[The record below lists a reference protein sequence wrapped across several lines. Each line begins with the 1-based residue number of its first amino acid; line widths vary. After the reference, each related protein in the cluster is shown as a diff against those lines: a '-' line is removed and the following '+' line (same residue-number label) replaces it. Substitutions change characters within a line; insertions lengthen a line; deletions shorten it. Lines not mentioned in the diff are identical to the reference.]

1 MEILNNLKS
10 KKVSIEELSKED
22 LSNLL
27 KVKSSKIID
36 LMNLANE
43 KKENNNTTYSKNVF
57 IPITEICKNDCG
69 YCNFK
74 KSPDDKGAIILK
86 KLDEI
91 LNTLKESEKY
101 GCKEA
106 LFTFGEDADEEKVVK
121 EILEDMGYGKMVDY
135 TYDFCKSTLINT
147 NLLPHTN
154 CGNMSYNDMKKLK
167 EVNVSMGLMLET
179 SSKRLMETIAHK
191 KSPGK
196 LPKRRIKTI
205 TNAGKLKIPYTTG
218 ILIGIGEKKEEIVD
232 SLLTIKKIHE
242 KYGHIQEI
250 IIQNFTPT
258 SGIEMENYPSPSLM
272 DMVKTVSL
280 AKLLFDNVS
289 IQVPPNL
296 NYDTAQIFLLCGCDD
311 WGGVSPLTND
321 YVNSTSP
328 WPTLDYLNEL
338 TLDCGNLLKERLA
351 VYEKY
356 INNDYLSPLTYDK
369 SLKLQNEI
377 NKS

>member
-1 MEILNNLKS
+1 MEILDELKS
-10 KKVSIEELSKED
+10 KKVSIEDLSKED

-27 KVKSSKIID
+27 KVNSSNILD
-36 LMNLANE
+36 LMDLANE
-43 KKENNNTTYSKNVF
+43 KKENNTTTYSKNVF

-74 KSPDDKGAIILK
+74 KSPDDNEAIILK
-86 KLDEI
+86 KEDEI

-106 LFTFGEDADEEKVVK
+106 LFTFGEDADEEEVVK
-121 EILEDMGYGKMVDY
+121 KRLEDIGYEKMVDY
-135 TYDFCKSTLINT
+135 TYDFCKSTLTHT

-154 CGNMSYNDMKKLK
+154 CGNMSYKDMKKLK

-179 SSKRLMETIAHK
+179 SSKRLMKTIAHK

-196 LPKRRIKTI
+196 LPKRRIETI
-205 TNAGKLKIPYTTG
+205 TNGGKLKIPYTTG

-250 IIQNFTPT
+250 IIQNFTPA
-258 SGIEMENYPSPSLM
+258 SGMEMENYPSPSLM
-272 DMVKTVSL
+272 DMVRTVSL
-280 AKLLFDNVS
+280 AKLLFDNIS

-311 WGGVSPLTND
+311 WGGVSPLTHD
-321 YVNSTSP
+321 YVNSSSP
-328 WPTLDYLNEL
+328 WPTLDYLNDL
-338 TLDCGNLLKERLA
+338 TQDCGNVLKERLA

-356 INNDYLSPLTYDK
+356 INTDYLSPLTYDK
-369 SLKLQNEI
+369 SLKLQNDI

>member
-1 MEILNNLKS
+1 MEILDELKS
-10 KKVSIEELSKED
+10 KKVSIEDLSKED

-27 KVKSSKIID
+27 KVNSSNILD
-36 LMNLANE
+36 LMDLANE
-43 KKENNNTTYSKNVF
+43 KKENNITTYSKNVF

-74 KSPDDKGAIILK
+74 KSPDDNEAIILK
-86 KLDEI
+86 KEDEI

-106 LFTFGEDADEEKVVK
+106 LFTFGEDADEEEVVK
-121 EILEDMGYGKMVDY
+121 KRLEDIGYEKMVDY
-135 TYDFCKSTLINT
+135 TYDFCKSTLTHT

-154 CGNMSYNDMKKLK
+154 CGNMSYNDMKRLK

-179 SSKRLMETIAHK
+179 SSERLMKTIAHK

-196 LPKRRIKTI
+196 LPKRRIETI

-311 WGGVSPLTND
+311 WGGVSPLTHD

-328 WPTLDYLNEL
+328 WPTLDYLNDL
-338 TLDCGNLLKERLA
+338 TQDCGNVLKERLA

-356 INNDYLSPLTYDK
+356 INTDYLSPLTHDK
-369 SLKLQNEI
+369 ALKLQNEI